1 MIQAD
6 IIIPIG
12 QLLER
17 NKRVY
22 GAKVAWRDVRQ
33 QITYG
38 QLDVQTKN
46 LAGHFLSLGITP
58 GQSIAVYLPNSVPW
72 IISALA
78 IARAGFVCV
87 PIFFD
92 ASPAEVAYRISDA
105 NCVAVI
111 TLSDRYQ
118 ALQHIAQQESLSFR
132 NILVGADSIQNLPHI
147 DAFDQLITTQ
157 PEKNA
162 PDQTDID
169 CLAFIVYTSGTTGK
183 AKGVMLNV
191 RSLLWVVG
199 SCLIPVFGLHEDDD
213 VVSPL
218 PLFHSYALAF
228 SVLGILATGS
238 SEYIMERYSS
248 TELLQLIQENDFTVL
263 PGVPTMFHYL
273 LEGAKKELISSLKN
287 IRLGL
292 SAGAILPA
300 KLNQEFEEYFGIKL
314 LDGYGIT
321 ETATFVTLN
330 SPVSTRIFGSCG
342 IPIPGQAVRIIDP
355 VTLLD
360 NPAGKEGELIVRGP
374 NLMLGYHNKPA
385 ETAAA
390 LKNGWYHTGDLAIF
404 DMNGFITI
412 TGRLKELII
421 RGGQN
426 IAPIEIEEA
435 IKLNPEV
442 LDCAAVGLPDKYLG
456 EVPVI
461 FVVAREGNS
470 PTQETILLDCKKY
483 LSDYKIPKHVY
494 FVDVIP
500 RTGSGKIMRFKL
512 IEKMPNSAAC

>member
-87 PIFFD
+87 PIFYD
-92 ASPAEVAYRISDA
+92 ASSAEVAYRISDA
-105 NCVAVI
+105 NCIAVI
-111 TLSDRYQ
+111 TLEERFSF
-118 ALQHIAQQESLSFR
+118 LQELAQQESLSFQ
-132 NILVGADSIQNLPHI
+132 NILVGDNLKNNPKVI
-147 DAFDQLITTQ
+147 SFDDLITTQ
-157 PEKNA
+157 PDKNA
-162 PDQTDID
+162 QDQTDID

-199 SCLIPVFGLHEDDD
+199 SCLIPVFGLTHEDD
-213 VVSPL
+213 VISPL

-248 TELLQLIQENDFTVL
+248 SELLQLIQENDFTVL

-273 LEGAKKELISSLKN
+273 LESAKKESLGSLKK

-300 KLNQEFEEYFGIKL
+300 KLNQEFEEYFRVKL

-342 IPIPGQAVRIIDP
+342 VPIPGQAVRIIDP
-355 VTLLD
+355 VTFLD
-360 NPAGKEGELIVRGP
+360 TPAGKEGELIVRGP
-374 NLMLGYHNKPA
+374 NLMMGYHNKPA

-461 FVVAREGNS
+461 FVVVREGNH

-483 LSDYKIPKHVY
+483 LSDYKIPKQVY

-512 IEKMPNSAAC
+512 IEKMPNSDGG

>member
-1 MIQAD
+1 MIQTD

-17 NKRVY
+17 NKQVY

-33 QITYG
+33 QISYSD
-38 QLDVQTKN
+38 LEAQTSRF
-46 LAGHFLSLGITP
+46 AGHFLSLGITQ

-78 IARAGFVCV
+78 IVRAGFVCV
-87 PIFFD
+87 PIFYD

-105 NCVAVI
+105 GCVAVI
-111 TLSDRYQ
+111 TLTEKYES
-118 ALQHIAQQESLSFR
+118 LQVIAGQESLTFK
-132 NILVGADSIQNLPHI
+132 NILFGDDGLTNNTNIFSFQDMVTLEPAQN
-147 DAFDQLITTQ
+147 AQDQ
-157 PEKNA
+157 N
-162 PDQTDID
+162 DID

-183 AKGVMLNV
+183 PKGVMLNV

-199 SCLIPVFGLHEDDD
+199 SCLIPVFGLHDKDD
-213 VVSPL
+213 VISPL

-248 TELLQLIQENDFTVL
+248 SELLKLIKDHDFTIL

-273 LEGAKKELISSLKN
+273 LEGAKKESISSLKN

-300 KLNQEFEEYFGIKL
+300 KLNQEFEEYFGVKL

-330 SPVSTRIFGSCG
+330 SPISTRIFGSCG
-342 IPIPGQAVRIIDP
+342 VPIPGQAVRIVDP
-355 VTLLD
+355 VSLQD
-360 NPAGKEGELIVRGP
+360 IPAGQEGELIVRGP
-374 NLMLGYHNKPA
+374 NLMMGYFNKVE
-385 ETAAA
+385 ETATA
-390 LKNGWYHTGDLAIF
+390 LRNGWYHTGDLAIF
-404 DMNGFITI
+404 DLNGFITI

-442 LDCAAVGLPDKYLG
+442 LDCAAVGLADKYLG

-461 FVVAREGNS
+461 FVVRREGHS
-470 PTQETILLDCKKY
+470 PTQETIIADCKKY

-494 FVDVIP
+494 FVDIIP

-512 IEKMPNSAAC
+512 VEKMPT

>member
-1 MIQAD
+1 MIHTD
-6 IIIPIG
+6 IIIPLG
-12 QLLER
+12 QLIER
-17 NKRVY
+17 NKNVY
-22 GAKVAWRDVRQ
+22 GSKVAWRDVRQ
-33 QITYG
+33 KITY
-38 QLDVQTKN
+38 QELDQQTSN
-46 LAGHFLSLGITP
+46 LAGHFLSLGISQ

-72 IISALA
+72 IVSALA

-105 NCVAVI
+105 SCVAVI
-111 TLSDRYQ
+111 TLSERN
-118 ALQHIAQQESLSFR
+118 ASLQELAKQEGLSFKS
-132 NILVGADSIQNLPHI
+132 ILLGENTLPKTADQYSYQEFISTAPAQKAADQN
-147 DAFDQLITTQ
+147 
-157 PEKNA
+157 
-162 PDQTDID
+162 DID

-199 SCLIPVFGLHEDDD
+199 SCLIPVFGLNDQDD
-213 VVSPL
+213 VLSPL

-228 SVLGILATGS
+228 SVLGILASGS

-248 TELLQLIQENDFTVL
+248 SELLQLIKENSFTIL

-273 LEGAKKELISSLKN
+273 LEGAKKESTHSLKN
-287 IRLGL
+287 VRLGI

-300 KLNQEFEEYFGIKL
+300 KLNQEFEEYFGVKL

-330 SPVSTRIFGSCG
+330 SPTGTRIFGSCG
-342 IPIPGQAVRIIDP
+342 VPIPGQAVRIVDP
-355 VTLLD
+355 TTLVD
-360 NPAGKEGELIVRGP
+360 TPTGKEGELIVRGP
-374 NLMLGYHNKPA
+374 NLMMGYHNKPT
-385 ETAAA
+385 ETASA
-390 LKNGWYHTGDLAIF
+390 LRNGWYHTGDLATF
-404 DMNGFITI
+404 DQNGYITI

-442 LDCAAVGLPDKYLG
+442 LDCAAAGLPDQYLG

-461 FVVAREGNS
+461 FIVSREGKN
-470 PTQETILLDCKKY
+470 PTPEAIIADCKKY
-483 LSDYKIPKHVY
+483 LSDYKLPKHVK
-494 FVDVIP
+494 FVDAIP

-512 IEKMPNSAAC
+512 IEQMKA

>member
-1 MIQAD
+1 MVA
-6 IIIPIG
+6 
-12 QLLER
+12 LE
-17 NKRVY
+17 
-22 GAKVAWRDVRQ
+22 
-33 QITYG
+33 
-38 QLDVQTKN
+38 
-46 LAGHFLSLGITP
+46 
-58 GQSIAVYLPNSVPW
+58 
-72 IISALA
+72 
-78 IARAGFVCV
+78 
-87 PIFFD
+87 
-92 ASPAEVAYRISDA
+92 PAQ
-105 NCVAVI
+105 N
-111 TLSDRYQ
+111 
-118 ALQHIAQQESLSFR
+118 AQ
-132 NILVGADSIQNLPHI
+132 DQN
-147 DAFDQLITTQ
+147 
-157 PEKNA
+157 
-162 PDQTDID
+162 DID

-183 AKGVMLNV
+183 PKGVMLNV

-199 SCLIPVFGLHEDDD
+199 SCLIPVFGLNDKDD
-213 VVSPL
+213 VISPL

-248 TELLQLIQENDFTVL
+248 SELLKLIKDHDFTIL

-273 LEGAKKELISSLKN
+273 LEGAKKESISSLKN

-300 KLNQEFEEYFGIKL
+300 KLNQEFEEYFGVKL

-330 SPVSTRIFGSCG
+330 SPISTRIFGSCG
-342 IPIPGQAVRIIDP
+342 VPIPGQAVRIVDP
-355 VTLLD
+355 VSLQD
-360 NPAGKEGELIVRGP
+360 IPAGQEGELIVRGP
-374 NLMLGYHNKPA
+374 NLMMGYFNKVE
-385 ETAAA
+385 ETATA
-390 LKNGWYHTGDLAIF
+390 LRNGWYHTGDLAIF
-404 DMNGFITI
+404 DLNGFITI

-442 LDCAAVGLPDKYLG
+442 LDCAAVGLADKYLG

-461 FVVAREGNS
+461 FVVRREGHS
-470 PTQETILLDCKKY
+470 PTQETIIADCKKY

-494 FVDVIP
+494 FVDIIP

-512 IEKMPNSAAC
+512 VEKMPT